1 MAKRWDIQRTT
12 FTVGDFLSWQKAGA
26 LELSPSFQ
34 RRSVWTK
41 PQKSYFVDTIFKG
54 LPVPIIFV
62 REKTDVET
70 LSTIREVV
78 DGQQRLRT
86 IMAYIDKTVLS
97 DADDSDDFTV
107 QKKHNKEIAGKIFSR
122 LDESIRKRILSYQL
136 SVHVLPSDT
145 SDSEVLSIFARMNST
160 GSKLNYQEL
169 RNAEYFGE
177 FKIVSYDTAHA
188 NLERWRDWKIFN
200 EQQIARMKEV
210 ELTSILF
217 IQIIDGL
224 FERTQ
229 SAIDKYYRNF
239 DDDFPKARTVVKEFN
254 SRMEAIEDAFGD
266 QIATS
271 NFQNTGMFVQLFN
284 LIGRL
289 NESSKSLS
297 KARVRKILE
306 LGQQIADRKDLPE
319 PVLVALASR
328 FNRLSNQQT
337 VANFLFDNASK

>member
-1 MAKRWDIQRTT
+1 MAKQWDIQRTT
-12 FTVGDFLSWQKAGA
+12 FTVGDFLSWQKGNA

-41 PQKSYFVDTIFKG
+41 PQKSYFVDTIYRG

-70 LSTIREVV
+70 LTTVREIV

-86 IMAYIDKTVLS
+86 IMAFIDKGVL
-97 DADDSDDFTV
+97 ADHVDSDDFTV
-107 QKKHNKEIAGKIFSR
+107 QRKHNKDISGKQFAQ

-145 SDSEVLSIFARMNST
+145 SDAEVLSIFARMNST
-160 GSKLNYQEL
+160 GSKLNEQEL

-177 FKIVSYDTAHA
+177 FKIVSYDIAHA
-188 NLERWRDWKIFN
+188 NLERWRKWGVFS

-210 ELTSILF
+210 ELTSTLF
-217 IQIIDGL
+217 IQIMDGL

-229 SAIDKYYRNF
+229 GAITRYYKKY
-239 DDDFPKARTVVKEFN
+239 DDAFPKARVVVKGF
-254 SRMEAIEDAFGD
+254 SDRMVSIEDAFGD
-266 QIATS
+266 QVATS
-271 NFQNTGMFVQLFN
+271 NFQNTNMFVQLFH
-284 LIGRL
+284 LAGRL
-289 NESSKSLS
+289 EEAGKPLN

-306 LGQQIADRKDLPE
+306 LGQRVKDREDLPNE
-319 PVLVALASR
+319 VLVAIASR

-337 VANFLFDNASK
+337 LADFLFEHASE